1 MGVVLLL
8 FVLWM
13 FRGDKEYPF
22 VGFAPLLDRIRQ
34 EKGILDAITDEI
46 RDGEIRDGQDD
57 GEENDA
63 QKNNGQDEAR
73 DCEARD
79 ETPVK
84 PPVRVRKFASNKEG
98 ECCTA
103 LEDIYG
109 VQFDTVRPEWLR
121 NPKTGKNLELDCY
134 NDKLKIGLEYQGEQ
148 HYKFP
153 NHFHKT
159 KEEWIKQ
166 VQYDQYKRQRCDEE
180 GVYLITVPYDV
191 PLHEIRDYIEFYLP
205 ERVRD
210 RMRVRS

>member
-1 MGVVLLL
+1 M
-8 FVLWM
+8 M
-13 FRGDKEYPF
+13 RGDKEYPF

-34 EKGILDAITDEI
+34 EKGILDQLSADDQRDRREIDADDRRKSDDE
-46 RDGEIRDGQDD
+46 GP
-57 GEENDA
+57 EETCV
-63 QKNNGQDEAR
+63 GL
-73 DCEARD
+73 
-79 ETPVK
+79 VK
-84 PPVRVRKFASNKEG
+84 PPMRVRRFGSNREG

-109 VQFDTVRPEWLR
+109 VPFDTVRPAWLR

-134 NDKLKIGLEYQGEQ
+134 NDKLKIGLEHQGEH

-153 NHFHKT
+153 NYFHKT

-191 PLHEIRDYIEFYLP
+191 PIHEIRDYIEFYLP
-205 ERVRD
+205 ERVKD